1 MEINKLLEQFILFDK
16 KNLLSEINELKKKLK
31 ITKEFKVPII
41 EMSSIYLRN
50 LSFDGSIKDIREQI
64 EKNKEKK
71 IELFCT
77 HNGKALFLKTFGK
90 IESINKQKMEDIF
103 KLLTLMRLIKKIDE
117 VSYSS
122 SQYYRVNNQFEELFE
137 DKLL

>member
-16 KNLLSEINELKKKLK
+16 KDLLCEINVLKKKLN
-31 ITKEFKVPII
+31 IIKEFKVPII

-50 LSFDGSIKDIREQI
+50 LSFDSSLKDIQEQI

-90 IESINKQKMEDIF
+90 IENINKQKMEDIF

-117 VSYSS
+117 VSYQS
-122 SQYYRVNNQFEELFE
+122 SQYYRINNQLEELFQ
-137 DKLL
+137 DRLS